1 MLTISISNAA
11 ETISAAFQLT
21 EHRDETSHLSSGFIY
36 YSPEKALAAHVISPL
51 EQWMIFRGDTLS
63 IFYPNENKLIKIPS
77 RGGEVT
83 LPIFQLI
90 INTSLEDLGLVAAG
104 YTLNDTRLENDKI
117 TAIWKPP
124 STAEKILGDLI
135 ATYMHDSL
143 MSIVAY
149 NPKEKIVSQQIYSD
163 YLISEGMLFPG
174 HLEVTTYG
182 ETDSV
187 FEAIVL
193 KDVAINAEI
202 PDDMLNPII
211 PDNVEA
217 TTIEW

>member
-1 MLTISISNAA
+1 MLMINISNAA

-21 EHRDETSHLSSGFIY
+21 EHRDNNSHLSSGFIY
-36 YSPEKALAAHVISPL
+36 YSPEKALTAHVTSPL
-51 EQWMIFRGDTLS
+51 EQWMIFKGDTLS
-63 IFYPNENKLIKIPS
+63 IFYPDENKLIKIPS

-117 TAIWKPP
+117 TAVWKPP
-124 STAEKILGDLI
+124 STADKILGDLI
-135 ATYMHDSL
+135 ATYLHDSL
-143 MSIVAY
+143 ISIVAY
-149 NPKEKIVSQQIYSD
+149 NPKGKIVSQQTYSD

-182 ETDSV
+182 KTDSV
-187 FEAIVL
+187 FEAIHL
-193 KDVAINAEI
+193 ENIIFDIDIE
-202 PDDMLNPII
+202 DQLLNPII
-211 PDNVEA
+211 PDSVEN
-217 TTIEW
+217 TTVEW